1 MYINIYIQI
10 SISIK
15 EQSKDYVICLYS
27 TGFLHVLVR
36 LSRTEIK
43 LAVIPPSPPPVHNRD
58 ASHLNA
64 FKLYRLDFYF
74 VIARKNLLTQVGR
87 ISMYSVDTVVYGMS
101 GL

>member
-1 MYINIYIQI
+1 M
-10 SISIK
+10 
-15 EQSKDYVICLYS
+15 CLYS

-43 LAVIPPSPPPVHNRD
+43 LAVILPAAPSPHLPFHNHD
-58 ASHLNA
+58 ASSLNA
-64 FKLYRLDFYF
+64 FKLYRLDSYF

-87 ISMYSVDTVVYGMS
+87 ISMYSVVTFVCSMT